1 MAKFNF
7 RLQSYLNLK
16 EKLEEQKKMEYGKA
30 LSILE
35 EELKIKTELIKKSES
50 IINELKTN
58 ISNKV
63 DSVTYKNYLYYIEFL
78 KEKLLQQET
87 AILKANK
94 LVEEKRRDLAEAVK
108 DRKILDKLKEKELEN
123 YNKEL
128 LLKEQ
133 KMTDELVS
141 YKYSKL

>member
-30 LSILE
+30 LAILE

-50 IINELKTN
+50 IVNDLKTS
-58 ISNKV
+58 ISHKV

-87 AILKANK
+87 AILKANE
-94 LVEEKRRDLAEAVK
+94 LVEEKRRDLREAVK
-108 DRKILDKLKEKELEN
+108 DRKILDKLKEKELET

-141 YKYSKL
+141 YKYSSK